1 MTGRHAS
8 IVRNSSEYGWQYLE
22 LQSPYFN
29 SYRRLTLERLKNRF
43 KCKAYN
49 SKCHSNVGSSSF
61 LVPLDSFADSIT
73 FREYMGYINTKKY
86 SQMKGTDGDI
96 K

>member
-22 LQSPYFN
+22 LQSPYSN
-29 SYRRLTLERLKNRF
+29 GYRKLTLERLKNRF
-43 KCKAYN
+43 YCKSYMGFYN
-49 SKCHSNVGSSSF
+49 GVGRDSY
-61 LVPLDSFADSIT
+61 LVPLDNFSDSIT

-86 SQMKGTDGDI
+86 SQMKGKSGVI
-96 K
+96 R